1 MMKKRRRSRNFSIA
15 RAGKDLFNGMYYD
28 FNDDSFSFE
37 KNNKCLK
44 SLLFNLLSTDYD
56 DLLETNNLHL
66 RRASYSLLSCLKNQ
80 IVPKYVNNS
89 IFNIIL
95 DIIYD
100 KKGMRSKKEMNKM
113 FHYYF
118 DLAKLAY
125 KNDDHNTTL
134 IVKSALEHVV
144 IKRLKFKILKSE
156 KKLIENF
163 NNDYGEF
170 IDCYKNHV
178 KFIINNKNNLNDFVP
193 SAMVLDMHLKR
204 FDAYTKA
211 YKNIGKYPEA
221 LVKNKEELNDIS
233 RSIKEYYINVP
244 NAIIDLYTNDPFDH
258 PFVYTQNNNQMIGD
272 LLDATKNFR

>member
-1 MMKKRRRSRNFSIA
+1 MKKRRRSRNFSIA
-15 RAGKDLFNGMYYD
+15 RAGKDLFNGMYYE
-28 FNDDSFSFE
+28 FNDDSFSF
-37 KNNKCLK
+37 KKDNKCLK

-56 DLLETNNLHL
+56 DLIEKNNLHL

-100 KKGMRSKKEMNKM
+100 KKGMRSKKEMTRM

-125 KNDDHNTTL
+125 KHNDHNTTL

-144 IKRLKFKILKSE
+144 IKRLNFKKLKSE
-156 KKLIENF
+156 KKIIEMF
-163 NNDYGEF
+163 NCDYGEF

-178 KFIINNKNNLNDFVP
+178 KFIIDNKNNLNDFVP

-211 YKNIGKYPEA
+211 YKNIGKYPEE
-221 LVKNKEELNDIS
+221 LVKNQELLNDIS
-233 RSIKEYYINVP
+233 RSIKEHYINVP
-244 NAIIDLYTNDPFDH
+244 NAIIDLYTNNPFDH
-258 PFVYTQNNNQMIGD
+258 PFVYTKNNNQMIGD
-272 LLDATKNFR
+272 LLDATKNFC